1 LINWADIVVI
11 LLILGFAVIG
21 LLNGFI
27 FSIFR
32 IASFFISIFLAI
44 TFYPLLSGL
53 LMKTPLYSSI
63 NASILKNLLHQQVQ
77 SLSTFPGNTSVADG
91 IVNNM
96 SIPGFLKETVK
107 SNIPDFSK
115 LIDVQKI
122 MESVSAEL
130 TKMII
135 GVISLILLFILIRVG
150 MIFAKFLLKGVAKL
164 PVFKQINKVSGF
176 FLGAFEGVLFV
187 YIICAIL
194 AIFNTA
200 AIFKDVFA
208 QINNSVIAG
217 YFYQHN
223 FIIDIMF
230 PK

>member
-1 LINWADIVVI
+1 
-11 LLILGFAVIG
+11 
-21 LLNGFI
+21 
-27 FSIFR
+27 
-32 IASFFISIFLAI
+32 
-44 TFYPLLSGL
+44 
-53 LMKTPLYSSI
+53 MKTPLYGSI

-77 SLSTFPGNTSVADG
+77 SQSTIPGNTSVADG

-96 SIPGFLKETVK
+96 NIPGFLKETVK

-164 PVFKQINKVSGF
+164 PVFKQIDKVSGF

-187 YIICAIL
+187 YVICAIL

>member
-1 LINWADIVVI
+1 MNWADIVVI
-11 LLILGFAVIG
+11 LLILGFSVIG

-44 TFYPLLSGL
+44 TFYPLLSSL

-63 NASILKNLLHQQVQ
+63 NASILKNLLHQQEQ
-77 SLSTFPGNTSVADG
+77 SSILPATTNNADA

-96 SIPGFLKETVK
+96 NIPEFLKGTVK

-115 LIDVQKI
+115 LVDVHKI

-164 PVFKQINKVSGF
+164 PVFKQIDKFSGF
-176 FLGAFEGVLFV
+176 LLGAFEGVLFV

-194 AIFNTA
+194 TIFNTA
-200 AIFKDVFA
+200 AIFKDVFR
-208 QINNSVIAG
+208 QINSSFIAS
-217 YFYQHN
+217 YFYQNN